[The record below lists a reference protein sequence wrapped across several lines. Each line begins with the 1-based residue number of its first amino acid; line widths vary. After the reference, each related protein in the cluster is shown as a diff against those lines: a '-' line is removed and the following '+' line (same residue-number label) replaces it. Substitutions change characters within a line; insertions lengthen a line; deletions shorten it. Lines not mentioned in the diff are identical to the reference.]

1 MSNLKVGDK
10 APEFSLLDNENKQHT
25 LSDYQGKWLILFF
38 YPKDN
43 TPGCTVEACQFRDNY
58 ADILAIDTKIL
69 GISTDKIDSHNHFI
83 SKFKLPFPLLSDDKG
98 IMSKLYGSLF
108 KLGPI
113 KFCKRHS
120 FIIDPEGNIAKIYRK
135 VTPSEHSEQIITDLK
150 KLQAASISK
159 G

>member
-135 VTPSEHSEQIITDLK
+135 VTSSEHSEQIITDLK